1 MDRALSW
8 TLTILAGE
16 NSGSFHDLCIENF
29 VGAGKLIKTHG
40 SESYLHNKKKIA
52 EECQR

>member
-1 MDRALSW
+1 MLVASLIKGGN
-8 TLTILAGE
+8 ILE
-16 NSGSFHDLCIENF
+16 NIGSFHDLCIENF